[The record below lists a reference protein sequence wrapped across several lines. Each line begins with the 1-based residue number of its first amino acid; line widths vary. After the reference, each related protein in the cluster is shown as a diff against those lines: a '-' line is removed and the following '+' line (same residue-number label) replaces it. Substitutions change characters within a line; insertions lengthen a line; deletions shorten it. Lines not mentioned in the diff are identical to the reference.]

1 MQHHTTFYTQRIWHE
16 SGLARLC
23 LLGVHLRC
31 KGFFKPLQAHLKIGQ
46 KVLTYTPVQKL
57 EMFLSTRSWRPPLCA
72 LGRSWRQM
80 ACSHWVRSMPVLTS
94 EAYWCS
100 SLLVSGIF
108 NTNFVVSFP
117 FFEEWQALKQEQVT

>member
-57 EMFLSTRSWRPPLCA
+57 EMFL
-72 LGRSWRQM
+72 
-80 ACSHWVRSMPVLTS
+80 TS
-94 EAYWCS
+94 EAYWCG
-100 SLLVSGIF
+100 SLLVPGII